1 MIVGQDNQGRDP
13 SITTISWNTSMA
25 APRTACLHLAA
36 RPRWLGSSLDTLSW
50 HGSSEEM
57 IVLIVGLF
65 KVRHYLQ
72 SEIKA
77 IQTRYMYNC
86 HYKEELL

>member
-1 MIVGQDNQGRDP
+1 MIVGQDNQGRDHLVEHLDGGP
-13 SITTISWNTSMA
+13 S
-25 APRTACLHLAA
+25 CGLHLAT

-77 IQTRYMYNC
+77 IQSRYMYNC